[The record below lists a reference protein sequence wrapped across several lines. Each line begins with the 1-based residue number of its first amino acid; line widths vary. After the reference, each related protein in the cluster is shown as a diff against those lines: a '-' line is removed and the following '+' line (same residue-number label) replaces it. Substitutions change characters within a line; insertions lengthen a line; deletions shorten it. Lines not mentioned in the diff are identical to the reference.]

1 MRSASRPLFLWN
13 GSRVATMTLI
23 LSRRALLSSLA
34 ALPLAGCAG
43 RMTGRPGVTEQVFGQ
58 MPDGTAVTLYTL
70 TNGTGASL
78 RVMTYGAAVTNLV
91 MPDRA
96 GNFADIV
103 LGLDDFDSY
112 RTRSRNFGTLVGR
125 YAGRIGNGRFPL
137 DGRQVVLETGGSKHS
152 SHGGPVGFAKRN
164 WQGAILDGAT
174 VRMTLLSSDGD
185 QGFPG
190 ELGISVT
197 YSLTPDNRFC
207 LEIGAV
213 TTRPTVLNPTH
224 HGYFNLSGTP
234 GSLIHDHLLTM
245 EADGFTAFGP
255 DKMVTGE
262 IRPVDGTALDFRTPK
277 PIGRDIAST
286 EDQMR
291 IGGGYDHCFVIR
303 GGHGAMPRKAAR
315 LEHPGSGRALEL
327 WTTEPG
333 VQLFTAN
340 AVDMIG
346 RGGTVYKPHC
356 GVCLEPQHFQNS
368 PNQPGFPGTVL
379 RPGQRFRSRSEY
391 RFEIA

>member
-1 MRSASRPLFLWN
+1 M
-13 GSRVATMTLI
+13 TMT

-34 ALPLAGCAG
+34 ALPLAGCAT
-43 RMTGRPGVTEQVFGQ
+43 RVSGRPGVTVQVFGQ
-58 MPDGTAVTLYTL
+58 MPDGSPVTLYTL
-70 TNGTGASL
+70 SNGTGASL

-91 MPDRA
+91 MPDKA

-103 LGLDDFDSY
+103 LGLDDFESY

-137 DGRQVVLETGGSKHS
+137 DGREVALHTGASKHS
-152 SHGGPVGFAKRN
+152 VHGGPDGFAKRN
-164 WQGAILDGAT
+164 WHGTVLTGAA
-174 VRMTLLSSDGD
+174 VRMTLLSADGD

-197 YSLTPDNRFC
+197 YSLTQDNRFC
-207 LEIGAV
+207 LDIAAL

-224 HGYFNLSGTP
+224 HGYFNLSGVP

-262 IRPVDGTALDFRTPK
+262 IRPVQGTALDFRTPK

-286 EDQMR
+286 EEQMR

-303 GGHGAMPRKAAR
+303 GPHGGAMRRSAR
-315 LEHPGSGRALEL
+315 LDHPGSGRTMEL

-340 AVDMIG
+340 GLDMVG
-346 RGGTVYKPHC
+346 RGGAAYKPHC

-368 PNQPGFPGTVL
+368 PNQPGFPATVL
-379 RPGQRFRSRSEY
+379 RPGERFRSRSEY
-391 RFEIA
+391 RFGVA

>member
-1 MRSASRPLFLWN
+1 
-13 GSRVATMTLI
+13 MTVI

-34 ALPLAGCAG
+34 AVPLAGCAT
-43 RMTGRPGVTEQVFGQ
+43 RLMARPGVTEQVFGQ
-58 MPDGTAVTLYTL
+58 MPDGSPVTLYTL
-70 TNGTGASL
+70 SNGMGASL

-91 MPDRA
+91 MPDKA
-96 GNFADIV
+96 GKFADIV
-103 LGLDDFDSY
+103 LGLDDFESY
-112 RTRSRNFGTLVGR
+112 RTKSRNFGTLVGR

-137 DGRQVVLETGGSKHS
+137 DGREVVLDTGGSKHS

-164 WQGAILDGAT
+164 WHGAILDGAT
-174 VRMTLLSSDGD
+174 VRMTLLSADGD

-207 LEIGAV
+207 LEIEAL
-213 TTRPTVLNPTH
+213 TTKPTVLNPTH
-224 HGYFNLSGTP
+224 HGYFNLSGVP

-255 DKMVTGE
+255 DKMVTGD
-262 IRPVDGTALDFRTPK
+262 IRPVEGTALDFRSPK

-286 EDQMR
+286 EEQMR
-291 IGGGYDHCFVIR
+291 IGGGYDHCFVLR
-303 GGHGAMPRKAAR
+303 GPYGGYPRKAAH
-315 LEHPGSGRALEL
+315 LVHPGSGRTMEL

-340 AVDMIG
+340 GVDMVG
-346 RGGTVYKPHC
+346 RGGVPYKPHC

-379 RPGQRFRSRSEY
+379 RPGRTFRSRSEY
-391 RFEIA
+391 RFGVA